1 MNEVL
6 NLFRLA
12 GREANSALRK
22 LIAETTLR
30 PTTIQD
36 HLKTYQLSKL
46 GPDARAGLN
55 VALLGFPQGMAYALI
70 AEIPVV
76 HGIFCSV
83 VAPIIAGFMASSRVT
98 MIGPTNATA
107 ALIASTLAFTAGS
120 ATNNSEALILLTVMI
135 GLLLIVG
142 AFLKVATL
150 TQYVSRTVI
159 IGYITGAALFIIS
172 KQLHNVLGVP
182 KLEGAFFYNAVWNA
196 IVYIPETHQATL
208 LVSLLTFCLL
218 LAFRYG
224 APHLPGVAM
233 TLAIMSV
240 LAYFEEYIGLS
251 FRDYGVQMLDPVSI
265 AEFTI
270 SLPSFDP
277 TLFSQLLGGACAIA
291 FLATI
296 ENTFMAKSLA
306 SRYGETV
313 DVNQEMLSLGAANTA
328 TGLLSGMPASGSLT
342 RSALNADSG
351 ATSPL
356 SGIFS
361 GLICLT
367 IVVILGMFVE
377 YIPIA
382 SLAVVVVMTAVTLIR
397 PKDIRIAISA
407 TGSDAATFLLTFI
420 AALLAP
426 LNVAIFLGVALS
438 IALFLRKAS
447 SPHLVEYAFN
457 EEGNLG
463 ERDDTQKRN
472 HPAVSIIHVE
482 GELFFGAADLFREQI
497 RRVCLDSSIKVV
509 VLRMRNARHLDA
521 TSVMAMSELI
531 SFLQKNDRHL
541 LISGATSEVYKVVRN
556 SGLFDTLNR
565 KNFFLAAPSNPN
577 LSTRKALLRAQELI
591 GQRDVDVR
599 IFVKNQDKGSK
610 KG

>member
-1 MNEVL
+1 M
-6 NLFRLA
+6 A
-12 GREANSALRK
+12 GGKVGAAARK
-22 LIAETTLR
+22 LIAETKLR

-36 HLKTYQLSKL
+36 HLASYKLSDL

-55 VALLGFPQGMAYALI
+55 VALLAFPQGMAYALI

-76 HGIFCSV
+76 HGIFCSI
-83 VAPIIAGFMASSRVT
+83 VAPILAGLMASSRVT

-120 ATNNSEALILLTVMI
+120 AEQTSQALIMLTVMI
-135 GLLLIVG
+135 GILLILG

-159 IGYITGAALFIIS
+159 IGYITGAALFIVS
-172 KQLHNVLGVP
+172 KQLHNVLGIP

-196 IVYIPETHQATL
+196 VVYLPQTHLPTL
-208 LVSLLTFCLL
+208 VVSLLTFCLL
-218 LAFRYG
+218 IVFRYG
-224 APHLPGVAM
+224 VPKLPGVAM

-240 LAYFEEYIGLS
+240 LAYFEDHFWVS
-251 FRDYGVQMLDPVSI
+251 FDSLGVQMLDPVSM
-265 AEFTI
+265 AEFQLT
-270 SLPSFDP
+270 LPGFDP
-277 TLFSQLLGGACAIA
+277 TLFSELIGGACAIA

-313 DVNQEMLSLGAANTA
+313 DVNQEMLSLGVANTT
-328 TGLLSGMPASGSLT
+328 TGVLSGMPASGSLT

-351 ATSPL
+351 ATSPFAGII
-356 SGIFS
+356 SGA
-361 GLICLT
+361 ICLM
-367 IVVILGMFVE
+367 VVIVLGTFVE

-382 SLAVVVVMTAVTLIR
+382 SLAVVVVMTAATLVR
-397 PKDIRIAISA
+397 VRDIRIAMSA

-463 ERDDTQKRN
+463 ERDEQQKRN

-497 RRVCLDSSIKVV
+497 RRVCLDDSIKVV

-531 SFLQKNDRHL
+531 QFLKKKDRHL

-556 SGLFDTLNR
+556 SGMFETLDR

-599 IFVKNQDKGSK
+599 IFVKNSPEDEKT
-610 KG
+610 